1 MTKRIVFLPDTQ
13 LPFEARKEMQAVIR
27 FIGDVQ
33 PYGVVHIG
41 DILDLPQPS
50 RWNKG
55 TKGEFEGSVYRDAD
69 YAKKHLLEPLR
80 KVYDGW
86 IGAHEG
92 NHDCSWTNARAVTRR
107 GFVHV
112 DDLTT
117 DDKVMSVDDQG
128 RTIWQQI
135 DEVVRF
141 PFSGTLYSLGGRE
154 INATIT
160 ANHRVVGLNREK
172 TKWVEHTPT
181 SLPGNKMWVY
191 TAGEGSNEDYPLTDT
206 EIRLAV
212 WGLTDSHRSPDGRW
226 TFYQSGEKAEQVRKL
241 LADAGI
247 EYRERARNRGITEI
261 DGKVLKAPPKTQY
274 EFSLG
279 KVQEL
284 DDLLDRGRSE
294 LPTWTLSLSQRQARL
309 FLEEYRFT
317 DGTDTTSAGDSY
329 VLYVCKDRM
338 REQLQMLAAANGLR
352 ASTTEYRPGH
362 WRLNISNRTLSG
374 LYKNTVEE
382 VAYEGEVWCLRV
394 PNGRFFIE
402 DGGKIHLTGN
412 SRARDYLSKNA
423 PALEGTHAFDIDVL
437 LDFDGFG
444 VELLPD
450 FYDIAPGWI
459 STHGHMGKMTLSQI
473 AGSTALNGAK
483 KFGKSV
489 VCGHTHRQAVVSH
502 SFGYGGSVRK
512 TVTGMEVGHL
522 MDMKKANYLKGGAGN
537 WQMGFGMLTV
547 DGKHVKAEI
556 VPILGGKFTVDGQ
569 VWEV

>member
-41 DILDLPQPS
+41 DVLDLPQPS
-50 RWNKG
+50 RWNRG

-69 YAKKHLLEPLR
+69 YAKKNLMEPLR

-86 IGAHEG
+86 IGMHEG
-92 NHDCSWTNARAVTRR
+92 NHD
-107 GFVHV
+107 
-112 DDLTT
+112 L
-117 DDKVMSVDDQG
+117 
-128 RTIWQQI
+128 
-135 DEVVRF
+135 
-141 PFSGTLYSLGGRE
+141 
-154 INATIT
+154 
-160 ANHRVVGLNREK
+160 
-172 TKWVEHTPT
+172 
-181 SLPGNKMWVY
+181 
-191 TAGEGSNEDYPLTDT
+191 
-206 EIRLAV
+206 
-212 WGLTDSHRSPDGRW
+212 
-226 TFYQSGEKAEQVRKL
+226 
-241 LADAGI
+241 
-247 EYRERARNRGITEI
+247 RAR
-261 DGKVLKAPPKTQY
+261 
-274 EFSLG
+274 
-279 KVQEL
+279 
-284 DDLLDRGRSE
+284 
-294 LPTWTLSLSQRQARL
+294 
-309 FLEEYRFT
+309 EY
-317 DGTDTTSAGDSY
+317 
-329 VLYVCKDRM
+329 
-338 REQLQMLAAANGLR
+338 LA
-352 ASTTEYRPGH
+352 
-362 WRLNISNRTLSG
+362 
-374 LYKNTVEE
+374 
-382 VAYEGEVWCLRV
+382 
-394 PNGRFFIE
+394 
-402 DGGKIHLTGN
+402 
-412 SRARDYLSKNA
+412 KNA

-556 VPILGGKFTVDGQ
+556 VPILGGKFIVDGR